1 MSTSKD
7 FWFWLIAN
15 WYFLSPSTISANY
28 FELDID
34 IASSAIAQKVVGV
47 AYGYAKLLTVDM
59 AFVLE
64 VGVVVVEVVVLVVVI
79 VVVIVVVVVVVVS

>member
-1 MSTSKD
+1 MNAPI
-7 FWFWLIAN
+7 L
-15 WYFLSPSTISANY
+15 PANY

-64 VGVVVVEVVVLVVVI
+64 VSGQLVPK
-79 VVVIVVVVVVVVS
+79 